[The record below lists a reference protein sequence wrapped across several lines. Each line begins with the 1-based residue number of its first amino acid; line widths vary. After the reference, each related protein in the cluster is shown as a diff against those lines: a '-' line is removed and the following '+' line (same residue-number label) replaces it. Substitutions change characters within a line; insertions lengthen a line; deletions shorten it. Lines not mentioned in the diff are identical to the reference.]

1 MKTLVSLLL
10 LFVFFSACSQ
20 KLISIK
26 PKCRNL
32 ENKIIKLKNDKYISV
47 VREVVN
53 IPITGYPLNK
63 NNTESQNL
71 KVLEMRLNECNQ
83 NRNHSPIDK

>member
-1 MKTLVSLLL
+1 MKMSVSLFLV
-10 LFVFFSACSQ
+10 FVFFSACSQ
-20 KLISIK
+20 KSISVK
-26 PKCRNL
+26 PKCKNL
-32 ENKIIKLKNDKYISV
+32 ENKIIKLKNDKYLNV

-63 NNTESQNL
+63 NNTESQKL

-83 NRNHSPIDK
+83 NN

>member
-63 NNTESQNL
+63 NNIESQNL
-71 KVLEMRLNECNQ
+71 KVLEMKLHECNQ
-83 NRNHSPIDK
+83 N